1 MTFLDDDSDDDDLST
16 VSLDSVEIRRGLTG
30 FSMDVGP
37 STPTTRRTLSRL
49 LAKCQRDGYTPE
61 KLTYDTDIISGILLD
76 KTSNQPKV
84 SKSSK
89 NPSTD
94 GVLGTSFNYLLLDS
108 SLTQVLTQISFQ

>member
-61 KLTYDTDIISGILLD
+61 KLTYDTDIISGLLLD

-108 SLTQVLTQISFQ
+108 SRTQVLTQI